1 MLEYLKK
8 LFKEAK
14 ELNELNKVK
23 ELVGLEI
30 NDLNILKNEI
40 NTKIE
45 EFPVTIII
53 SRKELNLLTNLLSRH
68 DFIMDY
74 RWRGITNY
82 RDVDFL
88 INKLNKY
95 GN

>member
-1 MLEYLKK
+1 MLDCLRALFNASDTLEELTRVQK
-8 LFKEAK
+8 LVQDE
-14 ELNELNKVK
+14 KVK
-23 ELVGLEI
+23 IISL
-30 NDLNILKNEI
+30 DNEI
-40 NTKIE
+40 NTKLE
-45 EFPVTIII
+45 ELPIII
-53 SRKELNLLTNLLSRH
+53 TISKKELNLLTNLLSRH
-68 DFIMDY
+68 DFCMDY